1 MATRLL
7 AVTVIVLLAFVAIG
21 VVSLTG
27 TMEGAEAAA
36 RTPELAQDGSGRHL
50 PYRPVL
56 IEAELIDDG
65 RTVLLAPHA
74 NGVAIQAEGDV
85 QAMGPACWFADGK
98 FYAVDGEAGPAE
110 RVWLFAVVAEDKP
123 EVSIQQ

>member
-7 AVTVIVLLAFVAIG
+7 AVTVVVLLAFVAIG

-36 RTPELAQDGSGRHL
+36 RTSELAQDGSGRHV
-50 PYRPVL
+50 PYQPVL
-56 IEAELIDDG
+56 IEAELVDDG
-65 RTVLLAPHA
+65 RTILLVPHA
-74 NGVAIQAEGDV
+74 HEVGIRTGNDV

-98 FYAVDGEAGPAE
+98 FYAVDGEAGRAE
-110 RVWLFAVVAEDKP
+110 RVWLFAVVAEEKP
-123 EVSIQQ
+123 ELSIRQ

>member
-36 RTPELAQDGSGRHL
+36 RTSELAEDGSGRHV
-50 PYRPVL
+50 PYQPVL
-56 IEAELIDDG
+56 IEAELVDDG
-65 RTVLLAPHA
+65 RTILLVPHA
-74 NGVAIQAEGDV
+74 HEVAIKADGDV
-85 QAMGPACWFADGK
+85 QTMGPACWFADGK
-98 FYAVDGEAGPAE
+98 FYTTDAE
-110 RVWLFAVVAEDKP
+110 VGGARRVWLFAVVAEEKP
-123 EVSIQQ
+123 DVSIQQ